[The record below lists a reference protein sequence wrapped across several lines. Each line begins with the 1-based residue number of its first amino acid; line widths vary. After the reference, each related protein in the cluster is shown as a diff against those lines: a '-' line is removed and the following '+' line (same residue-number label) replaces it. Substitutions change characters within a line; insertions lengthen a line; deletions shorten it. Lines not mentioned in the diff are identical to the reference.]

1 MKVQGKPMPSKTERQ
16 NSSKFKTS
24 ALKRNSEFKKTF
36 SSAKDTS
43 MHPDH
48 SVVKGRLNK
57 IRGQIDGV
65 EKMIN
70 EKRYCVDIL
79 TQLKASSSALKSI
92 EGIIL
97 KKHLNHCVQDVFLL
111 KDTDQIETKIDEI
124 VKLSLKS

>member
-1 MKVQGKPMPSKTERQ
+1 MPSKIERQ

-24 ALKRNSEFKKTF
+24 ELKRNSEFKKTF
-36 SSAKDTS
+36 RSAKTIS

-48 SVVKGRLNK
+48 SVVLGRLNK

-70 EKRYCVDIL
+70 ERRYCVDIL
-79 TQLKASSSALKSI
+79 IQLKASSSALRSI

-97 KKHLNHCVQDVFLL
+97 KKHLNHCVQDVFLMKDPNQIDSKIEEIIKLTL
-111 KDTDQIETKIDEI
+111 KN
-124 VKLSLKS
+124 